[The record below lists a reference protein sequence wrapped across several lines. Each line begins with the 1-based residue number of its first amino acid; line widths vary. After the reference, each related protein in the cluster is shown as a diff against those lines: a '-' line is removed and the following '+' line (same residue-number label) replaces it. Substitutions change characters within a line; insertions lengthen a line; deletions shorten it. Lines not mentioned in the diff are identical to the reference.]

1 MMKHYIALADCDC
14 FFVSAERAFNPR
26 LDGRAVAVLSNN
38 DGCVISRSR
47 EAKALGLKMG
57 EPYFMA
63 KKRLPQVLY
72 VRANHDLYRSISAKV
87 MAKFKSFTPDVE
99 VCSVDE
105 AYLDLTGTKLLYRQN
120 YIKTAQ
126 MIRQAVW
133 DELHIPVSIGLSTTK
148 TLAKLASD
156 KAKNTGGVFAIGS
169 AERNKILAQTL
180 IADVSGVG
188 RKLLL
193 KMREECIFTA
203 LDFVMRPDYW
213 VKARF
218 GTHGADLKAELS
230 GIPLFKV
237 EPDDKAPL
245 SIQQTSAL
253 REFSSDIAVL
263 KTDLCRHI
271 HTACRKAR
279 SEGAKA
285 AAIEVMLRTKDFK
298 VVTARAKLDF
308 ANNQETEITPPAL
321 RLLTQ
326 LFTPAV
332 VWRSTGI
339 TLTGL
344 VYGER
349 EQLDLFQ
356 PAKKSDDRLGSILD
370 KLEEK
375 FGKNIVHLG

>member
-1 MMKHYIALADCDC
+1 MMKHYIALADCDY

-308 ANNQETEITPPAL
+308 ASNQETEITPPAL

-370 KLEEK
+370 ELEEK

>member
-1 MMKHYIALADCDC
+1 MKHYIALADCDY

-308 ANNQETEITPPAL
+308 ASNQETEITPPAL

-370 KLEEK
+370 ELEEK

>member
-308 ANNQETEITPPAL
+308 ASNQETEITPPAL

>member
-1 MMKHYIALADCDC
+1 MKHYIALADCDC

-156 KAKNTGGVFAIGS
+156 KAKNAGGVFAIGS

-237 EPDDKAPL
+237 QPDDKAPL

-308 ANNQETEITPPAL
+308 ASNQETEITPPAL

-370 KLEEK
+370 ELEEK